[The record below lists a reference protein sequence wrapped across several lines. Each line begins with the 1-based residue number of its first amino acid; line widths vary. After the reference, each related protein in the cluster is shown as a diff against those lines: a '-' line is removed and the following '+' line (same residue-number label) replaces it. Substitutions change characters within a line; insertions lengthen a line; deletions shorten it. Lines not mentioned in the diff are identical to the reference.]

1 MQPHIDEY
9 KKKKKKK
16 NKQTNKQTKET
27 KTKKKKKHRV
37 AFKLSL
43 QQPNFEKKKKIKTL
57 GFKKSN

>member
-9 KKKKKKK
+9 KKKKKKQ
-16 NKQTNKQTKET
+16 N
-27 KTKKKKKHRV
+27 KKKHRV

>member
-9 KKKKKKK
+9 KKKKKK

-27 KTKKKKKHRV
+27 KTKKKHRV

-43 QQPNFEKKKKIKTL
+43 QQPNFEKKKKIRTL